1 MVLAGTITVRSRD
14 RISESPSQHKY
25 SYWRRE
31 QRLLPAEEMRGWP
44 ACPAGPLEIL
54 LGPEQHS

>member
-1 MVLAGTITVRSRD
+1 MVLAGRQ
-14 RISESPSQHKY
+14 RISESPQHKY
-25 SYWRRE
+25 GYWCRE
-31 QRLLPAEEMRGWP
+31 QHLLSAEEMRGWP